1 MSNRIRASDN
11 TSPAFIEQLRAAR
24 VEAQLSQRDLAAQLG
39 WSTDRLRV
47 YEEGSR
53 GIHPRILAAWAAA
66 LGLVVTCVPAGGDG
80 ALPAGGGAP

>member
-11 TSPAFIEQLRAAR
+11 TSPAFIEQLRTAR

-66 LGLVVTCVPAGGDG
+66 LGLVVTCVPAADG
-80 ALPAGGGAP
+80 SQSAGGGAP